1 MYLANECFFWM
12 FMVVIC
18 VLHLWTTVLPS
29 QLHGVSRQSFSFTV
43 VHTAFTLHQSTEE
56 KKKKKR
62 FFTNDS
68 HIHSANTQL
77 KIE

>member
-56 KKKKKR
+56 KKKKR

-68 HIHSANTQL
+68 HIHSANNQL